1 MNSSMKFNFV
11 MFRSPSLWH
20 IRLFRYW
27 WPLYYLNGSSLY
39 SKESRFLYSEI
50 RLHLERWSLSWNVQ
64 GLKLNCLNWLLID
77 SFFVYREQYYNY
89 CVFIWFWRILTRGV
103 EHTAYVYIYQHYR
116 LIDLQWQSAFT
127 WYVQFQISKIVII
140 FKNYSIPYH

>member
-1 MNSSMKFNFV
+1 MKFNFV
-11 MFRSPSLWH
+11 MFRSPSLLH

-116 LIDLQWQSAFT
+116 LIDLPWQSAFT